1 MKSFVKQENL
11 ASTLNV
17 YKFNHYNNDISL
29 NDSPT
34 CESCPLINPNLKTI
48 SSDYHIS
55 KDAQLWKWHSQQL
68 PKKVHYTRIV
78 AGVPKSNSN

>member
-34 CESCPLINPNLKTI
+34 CESCPLINPNLKTQFHQITI
-48 SSDYHIS
+48 SQKMRNYGNGILSF
-55 KDAQLWKWHSQQL
+55 LRR
-68 PKKVHYTRIV
+68 YTTQE
-78 AGVPKSNSN
+78 